1 MSSGSKKNASANK
14 DTGPSGSDTPGKSTA
29 KCKLK
34 PPRKQTVEPEITVV
48 DPFRWYHATVQP
60 EKNLVGTVTL
70 KASKRD
76 DNLGYKEKGTLTA
89 DNTNVQFYSDSKCKK
104 KINPATTPV
113 TYKFGSLCSEVTLYY
128 KGETGGTTNLT
139 LTLGPAK
146 DDRITVLG
154 PATGALE
161 VRICNIVTPK
171 VELEYK
177 IVLWDRKL
185 SDKQKAGETKILP
198 SPTYIEVSASQTVPA
213 YAYDKTGTLA
223 FAPANVD
230 AFTDEA
236 CTTKLTAD
244 LTAAQLL
251 ATPRTKIWLRGKTR
265 GKYNVKL
272 TLADPATDSI
282 RLDKNPTPDQEMGVV
297 ELQLKLHQQDVP
309 TLKTAQ
315 IDPDTNP
322 EATYYTNLKNKTLDQ
337 ILLAD
342 ADKIGEGS
350 KDDAAK
356 PGRML
361 HAQAGANFGR
371 AKLIVAKLNPDHLP
385 AGTDDYD
392 IPLKLGRGWAPDS
405 GVGALKPEDLQGGG
419 QDTPPSGSVAF
430 YDAEFDG
437 AIKNNPS
444 YKISVL
450 KAADQTLW
458 VQGAT
463 ETDQVCDVRVD
474 AGMDRTPGGLAKT
487 PKRNGDWT
495 RYTVVKIEE
504 VKLDYTPVGGQPV
517 AWDDAKKEWYINM
530 QTDAAAANPGRK
542 IKIATKLTKKFK
554 NVELFF
560 MLAPDANNK
569 KAANWGKDL
578 PGTWT
583 WSAITADVKYLDKA
597 DRKNFLHLSEKTD
610 ADGKASKE
618 LSLSRFG
625 GDKFRPA
632 VYIGQDAHL
641 AKYVE
646 GNTDLENRKPVWAT
660 DKIVVSR
667 KFWYQLIEVAG
678 VNNPGVAGAVGQ
690 YELVK
695 ARMEQATAVV
705 VNPAPAGSLYPKYMV
720 KIGGDNSNALLVSNL
735 NKNSFFTGV
744 TAEGDKPVKVP
755 ILICDAQWDTGPNTT
770 AYNSGWVPAATVL
783 EATTDRLLLK
793 PALDGGALYVSGSV
807 QCRAPGG
814 GGGGTVNGPTVNLSD
829 ANLEVTN
836 PRTSLK
842 RIKITLP
849 ATVQAFVDTHPG
861 ATVSVVNL
869 VMKGAKGP
877 YLGESFQKKVLAVY
891 KPEQAIDFQN
901 TIAHEIGHGFKQ
913 VLRSGQQ
920 PAGAPV
926 IPTQYISYDSDG
938 VSTGSHCNH
947 ATNKCVMYQSGP
959 ITGSLNRFCD
969 DCHPYLLSTDMAVYS

>member
-34 PPRKQTVEPEITVV
+34 PPKKETVEPEITVV

-154 PATGALE
+154 PATGAVE

-251 ATPRTKIWLRGKTR
+251 ANPRTKIWLRGKTK
-265 GKYNVKL
+265 GKYTVKL

-282 RLDKNPTPDQEMGVV
+282 RLDKNPTPEQEMGVV

-315 IDPDTNP
+315 INPDTNP
-322 EATYYTNLKNKTLDQ
+322 ESTYYTNLKNKTLDQ
-337 ILLAD
+337 VLMTD

-350 KDDAAK
+350 KDDATK
-356 PGRML
+356 PGRLL

-371 AKLIVAKLNPDHLP
+371 AKLIVAKINPDHLP

-392 IPLKLGRGWAPDS
+392 IPLKFGRGWAPDS

-419 QDTPPSGSVAF
+419 QDNPPSGSLAF

-437 AIKNNPS
+437 TIKNNPS
-444 YKISVL
+444 YKISAL

-458 VQGAT
+458 VQGTT
-463 ETDQVCDVRVD
+463 ETDQVGDVRLD
-474 AGMDRTPGGLAKT
+474 AGMDRAPGGLAKK

-504 VKLDYTPVGGQPV
+504 VKLDYTPVNGQPV
-517 AWDDAKKEWYINM
+517 AWDGAKKEWYINM
-530 QTDAAAANPGRK
+530 QTDAAAADPGRK

-569 KAANWGKDL
+569 KAANWGKDM

-583 WSAITADVKYLDKA
+583 WSAITANIKHLDRT
-597 DRKNFLHLSEKTD
+597 DRKDFLHLSEKTD

-618 LSLSRFG
+618 LSLSRVA

-632 VYIGQDAHL
+632 VYIGQDPHL

-646 GNTDLENRKPVWAT
+646 GNTDLETRKPVWAT
-660 DKIVVSR
+660 DKIEVSR

-690 YELVK
+690 YVLVK
-695 ARMEQATAVV
+695 ARMERANPKV
-705 VNPAPAGSLYPKYMV
+705 VNPAPAGSIYPNYMV
-720 KIGGDNSNALLVSNL
+720 KVNGDNSNALMVSNL
-735 NKNSFFTGV
+735 NKNSFFTGIA
-744 TAEGDKPVKVP
+744 AEGDKPIKVP
-755 ILICDAQWDTGPNTT
+755 ILVCDAQWDTGPDTL
-770 AYNSGWVPAATVL
+770 AFNSAWVPAGTVL
-783 EATTDRLLLK
+783 DLSTERLLLK
-793 PALDGGALYVSGSV
+793 PPL
-807 QCRAPGG
+807 GG
-814 GGGGTVNGPTVNLSD
+814 GSLWVGGYVACKAPNGTGGWTNGPSVYLSD
-829 ANLEVTN
+829 ANLVVTN
-836 PRTSLK
+836 PRTDLTGI
-842 RIKITLP
+842 RVTLP
-849 ATVQAFVDTHPG
+849 GQVQTFVNSNPG
-861 ATVSVVNL
+861 SMVKIVDL
-869 VMKGAKGP
+869 KMKGAKGP
-877 YLGESFQKKVLAVY
+877 YLGESFDKKVLAVY
-891 KPEQAIDFQN
+891 DPANADDFQN
-901 TIAHEIGHGFKQ
+901 TITHELGHGFKQ
-913 VLRSGQQ
+913 VLRAGQQ
-920 PAGAPV
+920 PTGAPAL
-926 IPTQYISYDSDG
+926 PTQYISYDSDG

-969 DCHPYLLSTDMAVYS
+969 DCHPYLLANDMATYS

>member
-1 MSSGSKKNASANK
+1 MSSGSKKGASAQK
-14 DTGPSGSDTPGKSTA
+14 DTGPSGNDTPGKGTA

-34 PPRKQTVEPEITVV
+34 PPKKETVEPEITVV

-60 EKNLVGTVTL
+60 EKNLVGSVTL
-70 KASKRD
+70 KATKRD

-89 DNTNVQFYSDSKCKK
+89 DNANVQFYSDSKCKK

-113 TYKFGSLCSEVTLYY
+113 TYKFGSLCSGVTLYY

-139 LTLGPAK
+139 LTLAPAK
-146 DDRITVLG
+146 DGRITVLG
-154 PATGALE
+154 PATGAVE

-177 IVLWDRKL
+177 IVLFDNKL
-185 SDKQKAGETKILP
+185 ADKQKAGETKIRP
-198 SPTYIEVSASQTVPA
+198 SPTYIEASASQTLPA
-213 YAYDKTGTLA
+213 YAYTKTGKLEFT
-223 FAPANVD
+223 PANVD

-251 ATPRTKIWLRGKTR
+251 ANPRTKIWLRGKTE
-265 GKYNVKL
+265 GKYQVKL

-297 ELQLKLHQQDVP
+297 KFELKLHQQDIA
-309 TLKTAQ
+309 TLKSAQ

-337 ILLAD
+337 KLMTD
-342 ADKIGEGS
+342 AEKIGEGS
-350 KDDAAK
+350 KDDADK
-356 PGRML
+356 PGRLL
-361 HAQAGANFGR
+361 HAQNSGNFGR
-371 AKLIVAKLNPDHLP
+371 AKLIVVQINTANLP

-392 IPLKLGRGWAPDS
+392 IPLKFGRGWAPDS
-405 GVGALKPEDLQGGG
+405 GNGALKTEDLQGGG
-419 QDTPPSGSVAF
+419 QDNPLSGSIAF

-437 AIKNNPS
+437 TIKNNPS
-444 YKISVL
+444 YKISAL

-458 VQGAT
+458 VQGT
-463 ETDQVCDVRVD
+463 GETDQVCDVRLDV
-474 AGMDRTPGGLAKT
+474 GMDRAPGGLAKT
-487 PKRNGDWT
+487 IKRNADWT
-495 RYTVVKIEE
+495 RYTVVKIDE
-504 VKLDYTPVGGQPV
+504 VKLDYTPVNGQPV
-517 AWDDAKKEWYINM
+517 AWDGAKKEWYINM
-530 QTDAAAANPGRK
+530 KTDAAAADPGRK
-542 IKIATKLTKKFK
+542 VKIAAKLTKKFK

-569 KAANWGKDL
+569 KAANWGKNM

-583 WSAITADVKYLDKA
+583 WSAITAGVKHLDRT

-646 GNTDLENRKPVWAT
+646 GNTDLERRKPVWAT
-660 DKIVVSR
+660 DKIEVSR

-695 ARMEQATAVV
+695 ARMDRANPKV
-705 VNPAPAGSLYPKYMV
+705 VNPAPAGSIYPRYMV
-720 KIGGDNSNALLVSNL
+720 KLDGDNSNALMVSNL
-735 NKNSFFTGV
+735 NKNSFFTGIA
-744 TAEGDKPVKVP
+744 AEGDKPIKVP
-755 ILICDAQWDTGPNTT
+755 ILVCDAQWDTGPDTLPFT
-770 AYNSGWVPAATVL
+770 SGWVAAGTVL
-783 EATTDRLLLK
+783 DISSDRLILK
-793 PALDGGALYVSGSV
+793 PPLAGGSLWVDGYIA
-807 QCRAPGG
+807 CKAPNGTGG
-814 GGGGTVNGPTVNLSD
+814 WTNGPSEYLSD
-829 ANLEVTN
+829 ANLVVTN
-836 PRTSLK
+836 PRTDL
-842 RIKITLP
+842 RGIRLTLP
-849 ATVQAFVDTHPG
+849 GPVQTFVNNQAGSFVKIVD
-861 ATVSVVNL
+861 L
-869 VMKGAKGP
+869 KMQGAKGP
-877 YLGESFQKKVLAVY
+877 YLGESFDKKVLAVY
-891 KPEQAIDFQN
+891 EPANADDFQN
-901 TIAHEIGHGFKQ
+901 TIAHELGHGFKQ
-913 VLRSGQQ
+913 VLRAGQQ
-920 PAGAPV
+920 PTGAPAL
-926 IPTQYISYDSDG
+926 PTQYISYDSDG

-969 DCHPYLLSTDMAVYS
+969 DCHPYLLSTDMATYS